1 MKLPIRTITLGT
13 ADPHPLPPASVKQ
26 ARSAAEHALRSY
38 QRGGYDVQ
46 TVRLSTRPILRDL
59 ASWKAEGILDYAGEL
74 AQLAAAA
81 PFDFCS
87 VGTALLGTPPDRIQI
102 LADLLADQDMLSAT
116 VQVASPE
123 SGINT
128 AAVRIAAS
136 IIRHLADRTPES
148 FGNFRFAAVANV
160 AAGGAFF
167 PSAYH
172 TGPTSLSIGTQGA
185 DAITAAARPGLS
197 IGDITARL
205 HAAITDHAL
214 PIARIGMEA
223 SAGAD
228 VQFGGIDLSPAP
240 GAGSSIAAGLESFGF
255 GPVGSPGTITLTA
268 AVTAALRGTDVPKCG
283 YNGLMLPVLEDSVL
297 GERWAQ
303 GCLDAHKLLCYS
315 AVCGTGL
322 DTVPLPGN
330 TPQPHIERLIMDVAT
345 LALRLDKPLSARL
358 MPVAGTQH
366 GDRTSFTSPFLL
378 NTVVHDLQPSSDL
391 PG

>member
-1 MKLPIRTITLGT
+1 
-13 ADPHPLPPASVKQ
+13 
-26 ARSAAEHALRSY
+26 
-38 QRGGYDVQ
+38 
-46 TVRLSTRPILRDL
+46 
-59 ASWKAEGILDYAGEL
+59 
-74 AQLAAAA
+74 
-81 PFDFCS
+81 
-87 VGTALLGTPPDRIQI
+87 VGTALLGTPPDRIQLLSDV
-102 LADLLADQDMLSAT
+102 LAGQDMLSAT
-116 VQVASPE
+116 VQVASHE
-123 SGINT
+123 AGIN
-128 AAVRIAAS
+128 AEAVRIAAS

-172 TGPTSLSIGTQGA
+172 TGPACISIGTQGA
-185 DAITAAARPGLS
+185 DAITGAARPGLS

-223 SAGAD
+223 STGAD
-228 VQFGGIDLSPAP
+228 VRFSGIDLSPAP

-255 GPVGSPGTITLTA
+255 GPLGSPGTITLTA

-297 GERWAQ
+297 GQRWAQ

-358 MPVAGTQH
+358 MPVAGKHH

-378 NTVVHDLQPSSDL
+378 NTVVHDLQPSGDL